1 MKLPA
6 LVFCA
11 LLAQSAQAQEPQ
23 QAEAIGKLLF
33 PASRAWHSFAAAPS
47 LSAAEVPKLAEQL
60 SAAYRAT
67 WQAEAANPRLEWTEC
82 SFIKRLFES
91 QENWQGLR
99 RLDYD
104 ADGRADIVYSGYSLC
119 SEGFT
124 TLVWQAGADGQY
136 KLLPPD
142 PALGQEY
149 ALLAWRP
156 GPLVLMWK
164 AGCCGDPINQFRQI
178 NQSQGR
184 GRVQDISVLGESQWP
199 HHLQSK
205 PRPFQARRE
214 LILRSTPKLENSYD
228 AERSAFVGRASFGN
242 QLRAYLPGARGQV
255 LTEQGG
261 WQFVVM
267 DEESNPLIKY
277 DPYREVR
284 AGWAQVR

>member
-1 MKLPA
+1 MMKLPA

-11 LLAQSAQAQEPQ
+11 LLAQAVQAQEPQ
-23 QAEAIGKLLF
+23 QAEAAGKLLF
-33 PASRAWHSFAAAPS
+33 HASRAWHSFSAAPP
-47 LSAAEVPKLAEQL
+47 LSPAEVPKLAAQL
-60 SAAYRAT
+60 SAAYRTAL
-67 WQAEAANPRLEWTEC
+67 QSEAANPRLEWTEC
-82 SFIKRLFES
+82 SFIQRLFEN

-104 ADGRADIVYSGYSLC
+104 GDGRADIVYSGYSLC

-124 TLVWQAGADGQY
+124 TQVWHAGADGQY
-136 KLLPPD
+136 KLLPPG
-142 PALGQEY
+142 PALGHEY

-156 GPLVLMWK
+156 GPQLLMWK
-164 AGCCGDPINQFRQI
+164 AGCCGDPVNQFRLLM
-178 NQSQGR
+178 QSK
-184 GRVQDISVLGESQWP
+184 VAQDISVLGESQWP
-199 HHLQSK
+199 RHLQSK
-205 PRPFQARRE
+205 PRSFQARRE

-242 QLRAYLPGARGQV
+242 QLRVYLPGAKGQV
-255 LTEQGG
+255 LTEQAG

-284 AGWAQVR
+284 AGWIQVR